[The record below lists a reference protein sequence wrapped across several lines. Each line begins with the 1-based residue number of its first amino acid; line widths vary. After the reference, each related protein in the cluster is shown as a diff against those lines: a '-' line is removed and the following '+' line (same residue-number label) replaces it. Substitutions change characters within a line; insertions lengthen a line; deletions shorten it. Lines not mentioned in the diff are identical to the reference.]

1 MALQYV
7 AQNRMYLSPFGCESW
22 AHRAYFKITSACG
35 PDPGSGCSRR
45 WTRRGPAWQRR
56 AHAQLSGVGSPLITP
71 QQS

>member
-35 PDPGSGCSRR
+35 PDPGTGCSRR
-45 WTRRGPAWQRR
+45 WTRRGPAWQRPSLFR
-56 AHAQLSGVGSPLITP
+56 EVADLTC
-71 QQS
+71 QQSS